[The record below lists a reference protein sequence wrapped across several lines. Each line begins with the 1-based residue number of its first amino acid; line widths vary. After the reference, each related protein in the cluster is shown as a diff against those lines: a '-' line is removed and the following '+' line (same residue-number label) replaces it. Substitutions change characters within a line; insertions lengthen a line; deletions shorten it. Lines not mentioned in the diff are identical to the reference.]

1 MKCECG
7 FEFSGPGEYRNC
19 SAYIDDYG
27 DSVVICPECG
37 KHYKGKHNNIN
48 VLDEDI

>member
-19 SAYIDDYG
+19 ECYRDDNG
-27 DSVVICPECG
+27 QWWNVCPKCG
-37 KHYKGKHNNIN
+37 KEYKG
-48 VLDEDI
+48 D